1 MCKQPTFTLLRA
13 VVGRFWQQEFKP
25 LGKKEERGGRIQQG
39 LKAWRSSQEDPKTI
53 EPRNLF

>member
-1 MCKQPTFTLLRA
+1 MCKQPTYTLLRA

-39 LKAWRSSQEDPKTI
+39 VKAWRNSQEDP
-53 EPRNLF
+53 ENN